1 MCKRLTS
8 QHMGRCHR
16 RALWGVWASAA
27 HVAAATHVCIYIY
40 IYIRIFAV
48 WFSVVLVVI
57 CTKRCHLPPLTKSTV
72 SVLMHLEGVQADA
85 LANGFAD
92 TQLDDLST
100 FVPMSTLFSWR
111 GRPESGPWSEQKSCR
126 NCRSNGWEMLSGLP
140 FRRHF

>member
-27 HVAAATHVCIYIY
+27 HVAAATHVCIY